1 MKLRRFFAAALV
13 AAACG
18 LSARLGPAEAG
29 QTFDAVRARGTLS
42 CGVNVGIAG
51 FSLPDSQGVWRG
63 MDADLCRALAAAVFG
78 DPSKVRFVP
87 LTAVQ
92 RFTALQSGEI
102 DVLIRQTTLT
112 MTRDTTLGLRM
123 VGVNLYDGH
132 GFMVRKDSGVDE
144 PRGMDGM
151 TVCLSPGTTN
161 ELVTADFFRANNLKF
176 TPILQE
182 RMQDN
187 AAALQAGRCDAIG
200 TDATQLAA
208 LRSQFTKPDDFV
220 ILPQRFSKE
229 PYGPVVRRDDAE
241 WFDVVRWT
249 LSALIQAEEL
259 GVTSANAEGL
269 RRTSTNPEVRRL
281 LGADPLLGNALKLD
295 PAWAFNAIRAVGNY
309 GELFERTLGPK
320 TPIGLERGLNRLW
333 TDGGLMYSW
342 PMR

>member
-1 MKLRRFFAAALV
+1 MLLRRFLTAAV
-13 AAACG
+13 AAIG
-18 LSARLGPAEAG
+18 LGAGAAQAG
-29 QTFDAVRARGTLS
+29 QTFDGVRQRGTLN

-63 MDADLCRALAAAVFG
+63 MDADLCRGVAAAVFG
-78 DPSKVRFVP
+78 DQSKVRFVP

-123 VGVNLYDGH
+123 VAVNLYDGH
-132 GFMVRKDSGVDE
+132 GFMVRKDTNVTE

-161 ELVTADFFRANNLKF
+161 ELVTADFFRTNNLRF

-187 AAALQAGRCDAIG
+187 ATSLQAGRCDAIG

-208 LRSQFTKPDDFV
+208 IRSQFTKPDDFV

-229 PYGPVVRRDDAE
+229 PYGPVVRRDDQE
-241 WFDVVRWT
+241 WFDVIRWV

-259 GVTSANAEGL
+259 GVTSANAEEM
-269 RRTSTNPEVRRL
+269 RRTSTSPDVRRL

-295 PAWAFNAIRAVGNY
+295 AAWAFNAVRAIGNY

>member
-1 MKLRRFFAAALV
+1 MKLRRFFAAAL
-13 AAACG
+13 AAAG
-18 LSARLGPAEAG
+18 LGAGAAQAG
-29 QTFDAVRARGTLS
+29 QTFDAVRQRGTLN

-63 MDADLCRALAAAVFG
+63 MDADLCRGVAAAVFG

-123 VGVNLYDGH
+123 VAVNLYDGH
-132 GFMVRKDSGVDE
+132 GFMVRRDANMTE

-161 ELVTADFFRANNLKF
+161 ELVTADFFRTNNLRF

-187 AAALQAGRCDAIG
+187 ATALQAGRCDAIG

-208 LRSQFTKPDDFV
+208 IRSQFTRPEDFV

-229 PYGPVVRRDDAE
+229 PYGPVVRRDDQE
-241 WFDVVRWT
+241 WFDVIRWT

-259 GVTSANAEGL
+259 GVTSANAEEM
-269 RRTSTNPEVRRL
+269 RRTSQNPEVRRL

-295 PAWAFNAIRAVGNY
+295 PAWALNAIRAIGNY

>member
-1 MKLRRFFAAALV
+1 MKMRRFFAAALAAV
-13 AAACG
+13 AFLRAGAA
-18 LSARLGPAEAG
+18 RAG
-29 QTFDAVRARGTLS
+29 QTFDAVRQRGTLN

-63 MDADLCRALAAAVFG
+63 MDADLCRGVAAAVFG
-78 DPSKVRFVP
+78 DPYKVRFVP

-112 MTRDTTLGLRM
+112 MPRDTTLDLRM
-123 VGVNLYDGH
+123 VAVNLYDGH
-132 GFMVRKDSGVDE
+132 GFMVRKDSGVAK

-200 TDATQLAA
+200 TE
-208 LRSQFTKPDDFV
+208 
-220 ILPQRFSKE
+220 I
-229 PYGPVVRRDDAE
+229 G
-241 WFDVVRWT
+241 
-249 LSALIQAEEL
+249 
-259 GVTSANAEGL
+259 
-269 RRTSTNPEVRRL
+269 
-281 LGADPLLGNALKLD
+281 
-295 PAWAFNAIRAVGNY
+295 RASCR
-309 GELFERTLGPK
+309 ERV
-320 TPIGLERGLNRLW
+320 
-333 TDGGLMYSW
+333 
-342 PMR
+342 

>member
-1 MKLRRFFAAALV
+1 MKMRRFIAAAL
-13 AAACG
+13 AAIG
-18 LSARLGPAEAG
+18 FSAGAAQAG
-29 QTFDAVRARGTLS
+29 QTFDTVRQRGTLN

-63 MDADLCRALAAAVFG
+63 MDADLCRGVAAALFG

-132 GFMVRKDSGVDE
+132 GFMVRRDSNVAE

-161 ELVTADFFRANNLKF
+161 ELVTADFFRANNLRF

-187 AAALQAGRCDAIG
+187 ATALQAGRCDAIG

-208 LRSQFTKPDDFV
+208 IRSQFTKPDDFV

-229 PYGPVVRRDDAE
+229 PYGPVVRRDDQE
-241 WFDVVRWT
+241 WFDAIRWT

-259 GVTSANAEGL
+259 GVTSQNAEEM
-269 RRTSTNPEVRRL
+269 RRTNQNPDVRRL

-295 PAWAFNAIRAVGNY
+295 PAWAYNAIRAIGNY

-333 TDGGLMYSW
+333 TDGGLMYAW

>member
-1 MKLRRFFAAALV
+1 MKLRRFFAAAL
-13 AAACG
+13 AAAG
-18 LSARLGPAEAG
+18 LGAGAAQAG
-29 QTFDAVRARGTLS
+29 QTFDAVRQRGTLN

-63 MDADLCRALAAAVFG
+63 MDADLCRGVAAAVFG

-123 VGVNLYDGH
+123 VAVNLYDGH
-132 GFMVRKDSGVDE
+132 GFMVRRDANVTE

-161 ELVTADFFRANNLKF
+161 ELVTADFFRTNNLRF

-187 AAALQAGRCDAIG
+187 ATALQAGRCDAIG

-208 LRSQFTKPDDFV
+208 IRSQFTRPEDFI

-229 PYGPVVRRDDAE
+229 PYGPVVRRDDQE
-241 WFDVVRWT
+241 WFDVIRWT

-259 GVTSANAEGL
+259 GVTSANAEEM
-269 RRTSTNPEVRRL
+269 RRTSQNPEVRRL

-295 PAWAFNAIRAVGNY
+295 PAWALNAIRAIGNY

>member
-1 MKLRRFFAAALV
+1 
-13 AAACG
+13 
-18 LSARLGPAEAG
+18 
-29 QTFDAVRARGTLS
+29 
-42 CGVNVGIAG
+42 
-51 FSLPDSQGVWRG
+51 
-63 MDADLCRALAAAVFG
+63 
-78 DPSKVRFVP
+78 
-87 LTAVQ
+87 
-92 RFTALQSGEI
+92 
-102 DVLIRQTTLT
+102 
-112 MTRDTTLGLRM
+112 
-123 VGVNLYDGH
+123 
-132 GFMVRKDSGVDE
+132 
-144 PRGMDGM
+144 MDGM

-161 ELVTADFFRANNLKF
+161 ELVTADFFRANSLRF

-187 AAALQAGRCDAIG
+187 ATALQAGRCDAIG

-229 PYGPVVRRDDAE
+229 PYGPVVRRDDPE
-241 WFDVVRWT
+241 WFDVIRWVV
-249 LSALIQAEEL
+249 SALIQAEEL
-259 GVTSANAEGL
+259 GVTSQNAEEM
-269 RRTSTNPEVRRL
+269 RRTSQNPDVRRL

-295 PAWAFNAIRAVGNY
+295 PAWAFNAIRAIGNY